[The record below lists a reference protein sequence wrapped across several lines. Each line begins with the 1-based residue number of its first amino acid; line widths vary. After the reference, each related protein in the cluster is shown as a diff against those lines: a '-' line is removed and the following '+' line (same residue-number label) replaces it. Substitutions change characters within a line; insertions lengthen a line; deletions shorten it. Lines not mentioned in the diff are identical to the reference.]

1 MLLALIPYIIPDD
14 EAADVWI
21 IPVSEVPT
29 TPEAVLPLL
38 ANFADM
44 DSTDREAI
52 ADHCA
57 AYHAD
62 RIILP
67 NPQGLF
73 WRAIRIDD
81 VLAGQLVDVY

>member
-21 IPVSEVPT
+21 IPVAEVPT

-38 ANFADM
+38 ANFSDI
-44 DSTDREAI
+44 DPTDREAI

-57 AYHAD
+57 AFHAD
-62 RIILP
+62 RILLP
-67 NPQGLF
+67 TAQGLA
-73 WRAIRIDD
+73 WRAVRIEDA
-81 VLAGQLVDVY
+81 LSGQLVDVY